1 MAASRRSGIR
11 VAAAVPPLD
20 LSKLQ
25 SIITMHQLHA
35 SAKNPR
41 YQIPWPPRVPHAPN
55 LLQRPSPAGP
65 TPAIGASRGSE
76 SERPVRPKA
85 LDSASGVD
93 SSLAPYNL
101 EVGARPKVALVV
113 LQGMEVQKKPT
124 NTNFESLDGSAR
136 DLHDECLPVVP
147 PVGVSFSEGR
157 PLLQHHDVN
166 VISSHRANN
175 PPKSTEFLYAIE
187 VRMPCFSCI
196 FFIQHWSF

>member
-1 MAASRRSGIR
+1 MCSWLDCTWSWLSPKLTVVRDTLASFSCFAAKKVNKTPKCQMAHTLTRRSRVFSRRKCSLEYYNVR
-11 VAAAVPPLD
+11 WN
-20 LSKLQ
+20 
-25 SIITMHQLHA
+25 ITMFV
-35 SAKNPR
+35 
-41 YQIPWPPRVPHAPN
+41 WT
-55 LLQRPSPAGP
+55 LQCSC
-65 TPAIGASRGSE
+65 
-76 SERPVRPKA
+76 KH
-85 LDSASGVD
+85 
-93 SSLAPYNL
+93 Y
-101 EVGARPKVALVV
+101 K
-113 LQGMEVQKKPT
+113 
-124 NTNFESLDGSAR
+124 TNFESLDGSAR